1 MKIAVPKETAPYERR
16 VALVPETVARLVKSG
31 IEVQV
36 EAGAGVSASYPDEEY
51 KAAGAQ
57 IVPDRKTLF
66 GTADLFIKVQK
77 PSPEEV
83 ALLREGSVL
92 IGILQP
98 LLNPDL
104 VQQLA
109 QKKITAF
116 AMDMIPRITRA
127 QPMDV
132 LSSQSTVAG
141 YKAVLMATQYLPKF
155 LPMLSTA
162 AGTITPAKVFVI
174 GAGVAGLQAIATA
187 RRLGAVVSAF
197 DVRPAVK
204 QEVESLGAKFVGLII
219 EEAADKSGYAKE
231 LSEEHKQKERE
242 LIAKYVKE
250 SDVVITTALV
260 PGKKAPLLITKD
272 MVMSMKPGSVII
284 DLAAE
289 QGGNCELTQAGKEIT
304 LNGVTIVGPINLPSS
319 MSYHASQMYSRN
331 IASFLS
337 LLINKEK
344 QLNLD
349 FTDEIIKGCC
359 VTHQGQIMLQTSSG
373 LSSVPPEAAR
383 QTVQV
388 KPAKEAL

>member
-1 MKIAVPKETAPYERR
+1 MKIAVPKETTPYERR
-16 VALVPETVARLVKSG
+16 VALVPETVARLVKGG
-31 IEVQV
+31 IAVQV
-36 EAGAGVSASYPDEEY
+36 EAGAGENSSYPDGEY
-51 KAAGAQ
+51 QAAGAT
-57 IVPDRKTLF
+57 IIPDRKTLF
-66 GTADLFIKVQK
+66 STADILIKIQK
-77 PSPEEV
+77 PSPEEIG
-83 ALLREGSVL
+83 LLREGSVL

-98 LLNPDL
+98 LVNPDL

-141 YKAVLMATQYLPKF
+141 YKAVLLAAQYLPKF
-155 LPMLSTA
+155 FPMLSTA
-162 AGTITPAKVFVI
+162 AGTITPAKVFII

-187 RRLGAVVSAF
+187 RRLGAVVQAF

-204 QEVESLGAKFVGLII
+204 QEVESLGAKFVGLAL

-242 LIAKYVKE
+242 LIAKYVRE

-260 PGKKAPLLITKD
+260 PGKRAPLLITKE
-272 MVMSMKPGSVII
+272 MVSAMKPGSVII

-289 QGGNCELTQAGKEIT
+289 QGGNCELTQAGKE
-304 LNGVTIVGPINLPSS
+304 LFVNGVTIVGPINLPST

-349 FTDEIIKGCC
+349 FNDEIIKGCC
-359 VTHQGQIMLQTSSG
+359 VTHDGKVLM
-373 LSSVPPEAAR
+373 
-383 QTVQV
+383 
-388 KPAKEAL
+388 KEVL

>member
-1 MKIAVPKETAPYERR
+1 MNIAVPKETAPYERR
-16 VALVPETVARLVKSG
+16 VALVPETVARLVKSEL
-31 IEVQV
+31 EVQV
-36 EAGAGVSASYPDEEY
+36 EAGAGVGASYPDAQY
-51 KAAGAQ
+51 QAAGAT
-57 IVPDRKTLF
+57 IIPDRKTLF
-66 GTADLFIKVQK
+66 STADILIKIQK
-77 PSPEEV
+77 PSPEELE
-83 ALLREGSVL
+83 LLREGSVL

-104 VQQLA
+104 VQRLA

-141 YKAVLMATQYLPKF
+141 YKAVLLAAQYLPKF
-155 LPMLSTA
+155 FPMLSTA
-162 AGTITPAKVFVI
+162 AGTITPAKVFII

-187 RRLGAVVSAF
+187 RRLGAVVQAF

-204 QEVESLGAKFVGLII
+204 QEVESLGAKFVGLAL

-242 LIAKYVKE
+242 LIAQYVKDA
-250 SDVVITTALV
+250 DVVITTALV
-260 PGKKAPLLITKD
+260 PGKRAPLLITKE
-272 MVMSMKPGSVII
+272 MVATMKPGSVII

-289 QGGNCELTQAGKEIT
+289 QGGNCELTQAGKE
-304 LNGVTIVGPINLPSS
+304 LFVNGVTIVGPINLPST

-337 LLINKEK
+337 LLITPSPLLPSPSQGRGAGGEGKK

-359 VTHQGQIMLQTSSG
+359 ITHDGKVLM
-373 LSSVPPEAAR
+373 
-383 QTVQV
+383 
-388 KPAKEAL
+388 KEVL